1 MLQFTATTASSKAK
15 ERTNA
20 KNDEREKKMLHW
32 KKKELCCANKR
43 IQSAPYIQWKRE
55 IEATEGISYNENILM
70 RTALFKPIIIGEWG
84 TKKFINNSQRTN
96 ESLRDALMQREIN
109 TAAQAP
115 IIFFLSKQAR
125 ERKAK

>member
-1 MLQFTATTASSKAK
+1 MK
-15 ERTNA
+15 EE
-20 KNDEREKKMLHW
+20 ERE
-32 KKKELCCANKR
+32 R
-43 IQSAPYIQWKRE
+43 
-55 IEATEGISYNENILM
+55 EATEGISYNENILM

-115 IIFFLSKQAR
+115 IIFFSSRSKR
-125 ERKAK
+125 VNEKRNNNEKKITHDET